1 MNHECSNKFE
11 FGLQLKKFVR
21 LLKFKKKK
29 KKISAGLGLKSYYDA
44 VQRIKIQAYSKQKIL
59 KIGLDARH
67 QKCAHLDCK
76 IQKEPKQVK
85 RYPAQ
90 THLT

>member
-21 LLKFKKKK
+21 LLKLKKKK
-29 KKISAGLGLKSYYDA
+29 KKNSVLGLGLNLIMMQIMQYKELKFGP
-44 VQRIKIQAYSKQKIL
+44 ILSKKIL

-76 IQKEPKQVK
+76 IQKV
-85 RYPAQ
+85 AQ
-90 THLT
+90 TS

>member
-11 FGLQLKKFVR
+11 FGLQLKKNFR
-21 LLKFKKKK
+21 LLKLKKKK
-29 KKISAGLGLKSYYDA
+29 KFSAGLGLKSYYDA
-44 VQRIKIQAYSKQKIL
+44 VHRIKILAYSKQKIL

-76 IQKEPKQVK
+76 IQKV
-85 RYPAQ
+85 A
-90 THLT
+90 